1 MQQLFVVNFNSRTH
15 VECDLLHLHGQRVNF
30 ISTHALTWSATS
42 TGNHHFHERKFQLTH
57 SRGVRPVMCSSWKRG
72 ARFQLTH
79 SRGVRPRNSRA
90 RRHAVNFNS
99 RTHVECDNFQI
110 PQEPMPQISTHAL
123 TWSATVIRM
132 FLPRCRTFQLTHSRG
147 VRPFCLMLYLQQIQ
161 ISTHAL
167 TWSATIATAPPGAPK
182 RDFNSRTHVECDVHH
197 VFRFRCIH

>member
-1 MQQLFVVNFNSRTH
+1 MEISPKHMRHFNSRTH
-15 VECDLLHLHGQRVNF
+15 VECDANSEDQSATSF
-30 ISTHALTWSATS
+30 ISTHALTWSATRLWIRQRL
-42 TGNHHFHERKFQLTH
+42 GIRFQLTH
-57 SRGVRPVMCSSWKRG
+57 SRGVRRRSLNWQHRTC
-72 ARFQLTH
+72 RFQLTH

-123 TWSATVIRM
+123 TWSAT
-132 FLPRCRTFQLTHSRG
+132 
-147 VRPFCLMLYLQQIQ
+147 
-161 ISTHAL
+161 
-167 TWSATIATAPPGAPK
+167 IATAPPGAPK